1 MLYCFRNTQDT
12 FNMINYRNLFLL
24 FLGIS
29 LWSCPLF
36 GNAGESPATVS
47 FPIAMHVDLDYY
59 INTGCYLKCQGAKYD
74 MPYND
79 ILLKDE
85 EVATILQPLIR
96 AIVNDDFATAK
107 SVAWK
112 ASPAANQK
120 HEELVQAWMRSCREM
135 FLNSNIAGS
144 NFDFLN
150 VIGNFYIGDRILFA
164 CEVKNHGIE
173 LTKSRPFSL
182 YFKQI
187 EQDRIVWDVNSPPTT
202 ISLVN
207 ETLRQRAESPS
218 KFLLKEGLATMYEI
232 PIPGTLSGRKVYLQF
247 DGGKKYDFSLLTDK
261 ADSSEEVLCFYQKKF
276 HAARDGRRQD
286 IAEMY
291 TNKSREKFLNWL
303 ETGNKSY
310 LDWYFQHLGNS
321 ERHVRFVINA
331 EPLFVIL
338 SQGVPVTTLIPE
350 YAIRDQAD
358 GKLKLTNFY
367 IRGFLEKLLEDI
379 EFLKV
384 FNEFVLQ

>member
-1 MLYCFRNTQDT
+1 
-12 FNMINYRNLFLL
+12 MINYRHVFLL

-47 FPIAMHVDLDYY
+47 FPIAMRVDLDYY
-59 INTGCYLKCQGAKYD
+59 INTGCYLKCQGKKHD
-74 MPYND
+74 MRYND
-79 ILLKDE
+79 MLLEDE
-85 EVATILQPLIR
+85 ETATILKPLIR
-96 AIVNDDFATAK
+96 AIINDDFGTAK
-107 SVAWK
+107 NLAWK
-112 ASPAANQK
+112 ASPADKQK
-120 HEELVQAWMRSCREM
+120 HEELVQAWMGSCRNM
-135 FLNSNIAGS
+135 FLNSKMAGS
-144 NFDFLN
+144 NFDFFN
-150 VIGNFYIGDRILFA
+150 VIGKFYIGDRMLFA
-164 CEVKNHGIE
+164 CEVKKHGLE
-173 LTKSRPFSL
+173 LTESQPFSL
-182 YFKQI
+182 YFKKI
-187 EQDRIVWDVNSPPTT
+187 EQDHIVWDVNSPPAT

-207 ETLRQRAESPS
+207 ETLRQRAKSPS
-218 KFLLKEGLATMYEI
+218 QFLLKEGLATTYEI

-247 DGGKKYDFSLLTDK
+247 DRGKKYDFRLLTDK

-276 HAARDGRRQD
+276 HAARDGRRED

-291 TNKSREKFLNWL
+291 TNRSCERFLDWL

-310 LDWYFQHLGNS
+310 LDWYFQDLGNS
-321 ERHVRFVINA
+321 ERYVRFVINA

-338 SQGVPVTTLIPE
+338 SQRGPVKTLIPE
-350 YAIRDQAD
+350 YVIRDQAD